1 MRRPG
6 EIKTVERDRIGW
18 ILFIIYWFLL
28 IASLVVVGRI
38 IQIQLFFKPGEK
50 IEQALTP
57 KSSKESI
64 EPARGN
70 ILACDGRLLAM
81 SCPRYHIHMD
91 CTVLKEKFA
100 SMKDRD
106 QAAKLEAEWLSKAR
120 ELSNN
125 LALVFPEKTAEQ
137 HFKSIADGRASGAKY
152 LRIGNGVD
160 RNTYNNI
167 LTFPLFNEGR
177 YRSGLIVEQE
187 TVREYPYGKLARRT
201 IGFVRD
207 NKSQVTNTHIGLEG
221 KFDYVLHGKEGEQ
234 WLRRTDAG
242 RIRDYDKP
250 YRKAVAGQD
259 IRTTLNIDYQDL
271 ADKALRSEIEEDTDI
286 EGGCVVLMEVR
297 TGAIRAMVNLLRDE
311 KTDRL
316 EEISNLAVGRL
327 GEPGS
332 VFKTV
337 TLTAALSDGK
347 IKSLDETIPTNHG
360 IVKNARGIKQDVHI
374 LDHERVEHST
384 EISYL
389 DGFKISSNYVFATI
403 AVDGYADNP
412 QLYMDKVY
420 MYRLGE
426 AFDFDLDGLRT
437 PSLPKVGSKEWSNTT
452 LGVVG
457 YGYSTGETPLHILTF
472 YNAIA
477 GKGRMM
483 KPYLVES
490 VEKDGNVTQ
499 RRGPSVLNASICT
512 KAVADTLTRALCA
525 VTEEGTAQALK
536 NAECTVAGKTGTAR
550 IFLESGGYEDEQ
562 GRKRNQGTFVG
573 FFPAEDPQ
581 YSIIA
586 VVYSRLSNRNFYGGG
601 APARAVKQIVAGI
614 VDTDPY
620 WQVSLKKAAQV
631 PRMENVIPEA
641 ETGTVPDLSGLGL
654 SDALWLAENSGL
666 KCSYSGT
673 GHVTRQH
680 PAAGTHAEK
689 GTQIQIE
696 LR

>member
-1 MRRPG
+1 MSG
-6 EIKTVERDRIGW
+6 TNERKKGGKDRIGL
-18 ILFIIYWFLL
+18 ILYAIYLCLL
-28 IASLVVVGRI
+28 LASLIVVGRI

-50 IEQALTP
+50 VERALTP
-57 KSSKESI
+57 KSRKESI

-81 SCPRYHIHMD
+81 SCPRYDIHMD
-91 CTVLKEKFA
+91 CTVLKEKHA
-100 SMKDRD
+100 TMKDR
-106 QAAKLEAEWLSKAR
+106 AEGAKLESEWLTKAR
-120 ELSNN
+120 ELSNS

-137 HFKSIADGRASGAKY
+137 HFKAIAEGRATGARY
-152 LRIGNGVD
+152 LRIGDGVD
-160 RNTYNNI
+160 RNTYNRI

-250 YRKAVAGQD
+250 YRRAVAGQD

-271 ADKALRSEIEEDTDI
+271 ADRALRAQIEEDADI
-286 EGGCVVLMEVR
+286 EGGCVVLMDVK

-311 KTDRL
+311 KTDKL

-360 IVKNARGIKQDVHI
+360 IVRNAKGIKQDVHI

-437 PSLPKVGSKEWSNTT
+437 PSLPKVGSRDWSNTT

-490 VEKDGNVTQ
+490 VEKDGSVTQ
-499 RRGPSVLNASICT
+499 RRGPSVLNSSICT
-512 KAVADTLTRALCA
+512 KAVADTLTRALRA
-525 VTEEGTAQALK
+525 VTEEGTAQTLR
-536 NAECTVAGKTGTAR
+536 NAKCAVAGKTGTAR

-562 GRKRNQGTFVG
+562 GRRRYQGTFVG

-586 VVYSRLSNRNFYGGG
+586 VVYSRLSHRNFYGGG
-601 APARAVKQIVAGI
+601 APARAVKEIVAGI

-620 WQVSLKKAAQV
+620 WQGELKKTAAV
-631 PRMENVIPEA
+631 PRMDGLIAEA
-641 ETGTVPDLSGLGL
+641 VAGTVPDLSGLGL

-696 LR
+696 LK